1 MVSLAATLC
10 VSEVQT
16 ALKNYLIDSRNDVD
30 DGGNSRYVYSTDFT
44 QLLENTHFFQENMSI

>member
-16 ALKNYLIDSRNDVD
+16 ALKNYLIDSKNDVD

-44 QLLENTHFFQENMSI
+44 QLLENTHFFKKT